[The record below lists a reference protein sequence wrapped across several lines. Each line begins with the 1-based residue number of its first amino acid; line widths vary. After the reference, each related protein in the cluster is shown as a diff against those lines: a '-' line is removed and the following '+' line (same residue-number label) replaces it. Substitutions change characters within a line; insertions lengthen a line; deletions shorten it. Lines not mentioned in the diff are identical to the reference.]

1 LQTTQLEVVK
11 KQLLPSPLRLPQ
23 VLALEVA
30 PDRVQFHQLHQ
41 WFLQSQQI
49 QSSQHLQSQLRFQV
63 RRHLPQA
70 NLLLPLSHQLQLRL
84 NLQLL
89 VLTQEQILVQAQ
101 RKAAPQS
108 AQPVTTTRLL
118 SHSIR
123 LLAQKRLKL

>member
-1 LQTTQLEVVK
+1 LQTTQLEVVR
-11 KQLLPSPLRLPQ
+11 KQQLPSLLKLPQ
-23 VLALEVA
+23 VLVLEEV
-30 PDRVQFHQLHQ
+30 PDRVQFHQLRQ

-63 RRHLPQA
+63 RRHLSQA
-70 NLLLPLSHQLQLRL
+70 NLLLYHQLLLRL
-84 NLQLL
+84 NQLPL

-108 AQPVTTTRLL
+108 AQPVTTTRLR